1 LAQGVGSDHPTE
13 NSMNMDNLET
23 RIPPPT
29 TLSPMSVMERI
40 HLNDIN
46 RLIMRNMKRV
56 VDLIHS
62 LLVHLMKL
70 ETICSKETLLLDL
83 LDRLIST

>member
-1 LAQGVGSDHPTE
+1 
-13 NSMNMDNLET
+13 MNMDNLEMLT
-23 RIPPPT
+23 PPRT
-29 TLSPMSVMERI
+29 TLSPMSLMERI

-46 RLIMRNMKRV
+46 LLIMRNMKR

-70 ETICSKETLLLDL
+70 ETICLKETYLLDL
-83 LDRLIST
+83 LDHLIST

>member
-1 LAQGVGSDHPTE
+1 VDFDHQTE
-13 NSMNMDNLET
+13 NLMNMDNLET
-23 RIPPPT
+23 LIPPRT
-29 TLSPMSVMERI
+29 THSPMSVMERI

-46 RLIMRNMKRV
+46 LLIMRSMKK

-70 ETICSKETLLLDL
+70 EIICSKETLLLDL

>member
-1 LAQGVGSDHPTE
+1 
-13 NSMNMDNLET
+13 MNMDNLET
-23 RIPPPT
+23 LIPPRT
-29 TLSPMSVMERI
+29 ILSPMCPMERI
-40 HLNDIN
+40 HLNDTN
-46 RLIMRNMKRV
+46 LLIMRNMKR

-70 ETICSKETLLLDL
+70 ETICLKETYLPDL

>member
-1 LAQGVGSDHPTE
+1 LAQGVDFDHQME
-13 NSMNMDNLET
+13 NLMNMDNLET
-23 RIPPPT
+23 LIPPRT

-46 RLIMRNMKRV
+46 LLIMRNMKR

-62 LLVHLMKL
+62 LLVHLTKL
-70 ETICSKETLLLDL
+70 ETICLKETYLPDLLDL
-83 LDRLIST
+83 LIST